1 MKQMLLTYFTN
12 KTLDE
17 FDSAI
22 IDLQTSLSK
31 NFKTKEKLMK
41 KITSLFVEHFDA
53 NNLLLK
59 YKISISSKLEKAIQ
73 ETLKYAI
80 DTEMMI
86 RRIYNIL
93 EEC

>member
-17 FDSAI
+17 FNSAI
-22 IDLQTSLSK
+22 TDLYISLSK
-31 NFKTKEKLMK
+31 TIKLK
-41 KITSLFVEHFDA
+41 DKLIRKVTSLFVEHFDA

-86 RRIYNIL
+86 RHIYNIL